1 MAAAAAGKSNN
12 ETDVMYSISVA
23 CGRRQRQTAAHLL
36 GNHRTSGADSH
47 PHRLS
52 ARSRDHDSEIMPRAP
67 FTLTVYTAR
76 TSGSS
81 FPRHGVRYKLDYQ

>member
-1 MAAAAAGKSNN
+1 MAAAAAAGKSNN
-12 ETDVMYSISVA
+12 ETDVMYTISVA

-52 ARSRDHDSEIMPRAP
+52 ARSRDHDSEIMPRAYRSLYSIHCSHRR
-67 FTLTVYTAR
+67 FEF
-76 TSGSS
+76 SS
-81 FPRHGVRYKLDYQ
+81 TRCAL